1 MIIDSRQTYFDAEGN
16 RLSGGRLRFYLWGT
30 TTPATVYSDLEHT
43 TPIIGT
49 IQLTSAGWT
58 PFEVYSTQDLDVRAD
73 RFLGLDEYGVE
84 SYLEVKSFRYIPG
97 SSIGGDSE
105 TTSMAVVE
113 SIADLREL
121 STSFSAALVLGYH
134 VKGDCPARTF
144 INVSASAATDNSG
157 TVVGSTADPMMRWIW
172 TPDTDEVD
180 NRTFG
185 VIADS
190 ATTVNSQLGNYLN
203 YCDLNKKIARFVA
216 GTYNLTNGSL
226 TSNAVIAANKGV
238 LVRRSASLSG
248 TYTLTL
254 TNPNFSVVDT
264 FAGEGCKLVLSGN
277 GWLETIVP
285 ITAWDPTTKGY
296 ASGDAYFNL
305 RLNNG
310 STVYTW
316 DYSATYNDIILDDGT
331 HYVNYGNN
339 NVVAYELRGVGRL
352 HYTNDGQFKFSKIRT
367 SLLDNYTANQMKYT
381 YETIILD
388 TPVTLSSFTS
398 SAHIFAEGAGA
409 IITTGSVNCTGG
421 ISGSKRFFI
430 SGSYGI
436 NLGDFPIDAEL
447 WANGEGLVQSFN
459 LSQTAF
465 LDMKGYVTTG
475 IISKGG
481 RIKNGVINRITATAT
496 WVDLENM
503 TINGDCM
510 AASVQARNCS
520 FTYAA
525 GNVFPNL
532 TSSTLSG
539 CSITTGA
546 PINATNA
553 VWTEVSVTGDIKSIG
568 GAARLKEVSCTN
580 ATFIP
585 NSSKLFGNFSWIG
598 GSVSGISFDASQM
611 GVTGEA
617 VAFNL
622 RVTNLVNLVNNISSV
637 NGSTNMW
644 AKNGHYNVA
653 IGDNEGSS
661 TRRTYGTCDT
671 TVATAN
677 QSEGLLNTSRVFYFN
692 KTGTDSVTSGRLISC
707 SSLVPARP
715 WFGGANLQSGETGSC
730 FQGSII
736 RFGSKGSYPGVGDA
750 CSMTFEVYK

>member
-1 MIIDSRQTYFDAEGN
+1 MILDSKQTYFDAEGN
-16 RLSGGRLRFYLWGT
+16 RLAGGRLRFYLWGT
-30 TTPATVYSDLEHT
+30 TTPATVYANPEHSI
-43 TPIIGT
+43 PVEGSVA
-49 IQLTSAGWT
+49 LTSAGWV
-58 PFEVYSTQDLDVRAD
+58 PYELHSDEDLDVRSD
-73 RFLGLDEYGVE
+73 KFLGLDEYGAE
-84 SYLEVKSFRYIPG
+84 IYTEVKAFRYIPVG
-97 SSIGGDSE
+97 LSNTDS
-105 TTSMAVVE
+105 TASMAVV
-113 SIADLREL
+113 STIADLRAL
-121 STSFSAALVLGYH
+121 SPTFDSAMVLGYYEA
-134 VKGDCPARTF
+134 GDCPTRVFNIQTSSLVENGGTI
-144 INVSASAATDNSG
+144 INS
-157 TVVGSTADPMMRWIW
+157 TVDETYRWIW
-172 TPDTDEVD
+172 TPDCDEVD

-238 LVRRSASLSG
+238 QIRRSASLSG

-254 TNPNFSVVDT
+254 TNPKFSVVDT

-285 ITAWDPTTKGY
+285 ITAWNPTTKGY
-296 ASGDAYFNL
+296 ASEAAYYSL

-316 DYSATYNDIILDDGT
+316 DSAATYKDIILDDGT

-352 HYTNDGQFKFSKIRT
+352 HYTTDGQFKFSKIRT

-398 SAHIFAEGAGA
+398 SAHIYAEGAGA
-409 IITTGSVNCTGG
+409 ITTAGTVNCTGG
-421 ISGSKRFFI
+421 ISGSKRYFI

-436 NLGDFPIDAEL
+436 NLGDFPIEAEL
-447 WANGEGLVQSFN
+447 WANGDGLVASFN
-459 LSQTAF
+459 MSNTAF
-465 LDMKGYVTTG
+465 LDMRGYSTTG
-475 IISKGG
+475 IISKSG
-481 RIKNGVINRITATAT
+481 RVKNGVIRRITNQAT

-503 TINGDCM
+503 TVNGDIEST
-510 AASVQARNCS
+510 SVNARNCS
-520 FTYAA
+520 ITYSA
-525 GNVFPNL
+525 GNALPNL
-532 TSSTLSG
+532 ASSNISN
-539 CSITTGA
+539 CSIVTGA
-546 PINATNA
+546 AINATSS
-553 VWTEVSVTGDIKSIG
+553 VWTEVNVTGDLKCIG
-568 GAARLKEVSCTN
+568 GNARWKDVNCTN
-580 ATFIP
+580 ALFVP
-585 NSSKLFGNFSWIG
+585 NSDKVFGNFSWVG
-598 GSVSGISFDASQM
+598 GSVTAISFDASQM
-611 GVTGEA
+611 SNTGEA
-617 VAFNL
+617 VCFNT
-622 RVTNLVNLVNNISSV
+622 RVQNLVYLTGNISSV
-637 NGSTNMW
+637 NGSTKKW
-644 AKNGHYNVA
+644 ARNGHYNVA
-653 IGDNEGSS
+653 IGDNEGAT

-671 TVATAN
+671 TVATAYH
-677 QSEGLLNTSRVFYFN
+677 SEGLLNTSRVFYFN
-692 KTGTDSVTSGRLISC
+692 KSGTDSVTSGRLIAC

-715 WFGGANLQSGETGSC
+715 WFGGANLLNPEVGSC